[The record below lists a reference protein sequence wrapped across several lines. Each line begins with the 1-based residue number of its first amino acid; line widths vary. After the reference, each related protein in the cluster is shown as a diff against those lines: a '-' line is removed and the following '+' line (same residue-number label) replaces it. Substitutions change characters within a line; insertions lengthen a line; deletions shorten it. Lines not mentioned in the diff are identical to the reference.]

1 MGCHQGHQRPPEAT
15 RLLCPWDFSRQE
27 YWSGSLVSSPGGLP
41 NPGIEHTSPASPA
54 TKEALCD
61 IIGVI
66 AKATMAII
74 LQCIHVSNQQVVHLE
89 ITQLYVKYIST
100 KKPFKLEYE
109 LWRQSSLYLNLGS
122 LYHKVWENYLTSLV
136 FTLKFILMIVPF
148 P

>member
-1 MGCHQGHQRPPEAT
+1 MDVLTNITVVIISQH
-15 RLLCPWDFSRQE
+15 
-27 YWSGSLVSSPGGLP
+27 
-41 NPGIEHTSPASPA
+41 AS
-54 TKEALCD
+54 THY
-61 IIGVI
+61 
-66 AKATMAII
+66 T
-74 LQCIHVSNQQVVHLE
+74 VHLE

>member
-1 MGCHQGHQRPPEAT
+1 M
-15 RLLCPWDFSRQE
+15 
-27 YWSGSLVSSPGGLP
+27 VSSPGGLP

-122 LYHKVWENYLTSLV
+122 LYHKVWENYLTSL
-136 FTLKFILMIVPF
+136 
-148 P
+148 